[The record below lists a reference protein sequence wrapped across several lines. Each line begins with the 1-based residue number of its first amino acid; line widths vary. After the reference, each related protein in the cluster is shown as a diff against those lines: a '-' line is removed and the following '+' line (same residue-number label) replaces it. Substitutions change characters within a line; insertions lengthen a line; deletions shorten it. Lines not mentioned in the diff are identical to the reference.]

1 MDGFLG
7 EVVVDAEDG
16 GLGECGE
23 QDSVELLRGGEVV
36 AEGLLDDHARAF
48 GGAGFDELL
57 DYFFEERWRDGEI
70 VGGALG
76 VAELRC
82 GAR

>member
-1 MDGFLG
+1 MDGLFG
-7 EVVVDAEDG
+7 EIVVDAEDG
-16 GLGECGE
+16 RFGECGE
-23 QDSVELLRGGEVV
+23 EDAVELLRGGEVV

-57 DYFFEERWRDGEI
+57 DYFFEERWRDGE
-70 VGGALG
+70 VVRGALG
-76 VAELRC
+76 VAELLC